1 MQAQLLDDFKAIN
14 RRKRW
19 NPDRMTKSNWNHWKT
34 LRRKIEKE
42 LFDTEVDS
50 GADSRMFL
58 RVPFELEARYRV
70 NKKQKISKISVLGEG
85 GLFLN
90 TDDTL
95 PAGTPIE
102 LEINVEWKRLSFLV
116 EGEVVWS
123 VNRGMGVRFSNMSYE
138 NKQMIYD
145 LVDRGLLGHLS

>member
-19 NPDRMTKSNWNHWKT
+19 NPGRMTKSDWNYWKT
-34 LRRKIEKE
+34 LRREIEKE
-42 LFDTEVDS
+42 LFDTQVDP
-50 GADSRMFL
+50 GADSRKFL
-58 RVPFELEARYRV
+58 RVPFDLEARYFA
-70 NKKQKISKISVLGEG
+70 NNTKKTSKISVLGEG

-90 TDDTL
+90 TDDIL
-95 PAGTPIE
+95 PAGTHIE
-102 LEINVEWKRLSFLV
+102 LEINVERKALSFFV

-123 VNRGMGVRFSNMSYE
+123 ANSGMGVRFANMSYE

-145 LVDRGLLGHLS
+145 LVDNGLLSRL